1 MKDCSPIFTDYKLFN
16 DKDTSIII
24 NLGQLVITFLE
35 VFTMALLNILHF
47 PDPRLR
53 TVAKP
58 VTEFDAE
65 LTQFISDMFETMYEA
80 PGIGLAATQVDRHI
94 RLLVL
99 DVSDARNQPLCLI
112 NPEIVESEGDEEM
125 DEGCLSVPGFYEKVR
140 RADHIRVR
148 AQNANGEVSE
158 FEAEGLEAVCIQ
170 HEMDHLEGKLF
181 VDYLSNLKRN
191 RIRSKLIKMQK
202 QKTG

>member
-1 MKDCSPIFTDYKLFN
+1 
-16 DKDTSIII
+16 
-24 NLGQLVITFLE
+24 
-35 VFTMALLNILHF
+35 MALLNILHF

-58 VTEFDAE
+58 VTEFDESLRQLVA
-65 LTQFISDMFETMYEA
+65 DMFETMYEA

-99 DVSDARNQPLCLI
+99 DVSENRDRPRCLI
-112 NPEIVESEGDEEM
+112 NPEILEADGEEEM

-140 RADHIRVR
+140 RADKIRVR
-148 AQNANGEVSE
+148 AQDEYGEVRE

-181 VDYLSNLKRN
+181 VDYISSLKRN
-191 RIRSKLIKMQK
+191 RIRSKLVKMQK
-202 QKTG
+202 QAG

>member
-1 MKDCSPIFTDYKLFN
+1 
-16 DKDTSIII
+16 
-24 NLGQLVITFLE
+24 
-35 VFTMALLNILHF
+35 MALLNILHF

-58 VTEFDAE
+58 VTEFDDN
-65 LTQFISDMFETMYEA
+65 LRQLVSDMFETMYEA
-80 PGIGLAATQVDRHI
+80 PGIGLAATQVNTHI

-99 DVSDARNQPLCLI
+99 DVSENRSRPRCLI
-112 NPEIVESEGDEEM
+112 NPEILEAEGEEEM

-140 RADHIRVR
+140 RAEWIRVR
-148 AQNANGEVSE
+148 AQDQFGETHE

-181 VDYLSNLKRN
+181 VDYLSGLKRN
-191 RIRSKLIKMQK
+191 RIRSKLVKMQK
-202 QKTG
+202 QAVG

>member
-1 MKDCSPIFTDYKLFN
+1 
-16 DKDTSIII
+16 
-24 NLGQLVITFLE
+24 
-35 VFTMALLNILHF
+35 MALLNILHF

-58 VTEFDAE
+58 VTEFDDE
-65 LTQFISDMFETMYEA
+65 LRQLVSDMFETMYEA

-99 DVSDARNQPLCLI
+99 DVSEERNRPRCLI
-112 NPEIVESEGDEEM
+112 NPEIIEADGEEEM
-125 DEGCLSVPGFYEKVR
+125 DEGCLSVPGFYERVR
-140 RADHIRVR
+140 RAERIRVR
-148 AQNANGEVSE
+148 AQDEHGEVSE
-158 FEAEGLEAVCIQ
+158 FDADGLEAVCIQ

-191 RIRSKLIKMQK
+191 RIRSKLLKQHRQK
-202 QKTG
+202 AS